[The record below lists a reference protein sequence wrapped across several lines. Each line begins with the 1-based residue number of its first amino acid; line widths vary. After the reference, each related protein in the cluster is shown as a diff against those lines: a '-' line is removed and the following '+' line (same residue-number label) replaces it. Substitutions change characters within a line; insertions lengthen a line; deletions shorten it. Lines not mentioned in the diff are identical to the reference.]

1 MVGDTPGVSEAV
13 VPLNQRGVS
22 SFLGDLDLGG
32 DTLVRVYIGDQELRG
47 MVRTEV
53 VRLDKAAATSVRAGS
68 R

>member
-32 DTLVRVYIGDQELRG
+32 DTLVKVYLGDEELRG

-53 VRLDKAAATSVRAGS
+53 VRLDRQAVGAVRSGG